1 MNGEPIVIE
10 YKGKMY
16 SMQELC
22 KMTGLSY
29 HTMYTRY
36 RKGERGNELCRK
48 YDEKTCKI
56 CGKNFQ
62 SEVRNAKYCS
72 DECKKTKYNEKPKE
86 KKLSVAE
93 LAVKA
98 KQAGMSYGQYVG
110 LMMN

>member
-29 HTMYTRY
+29 HAMYTRY
-36 RKGERGNELCRK
+36 RKGERGDELCRK
-48 YDEKTCKI
+48 NNENVCKI
-56 CGKNFQ
+56 CGKFFQ
-62 SEVRNAKYCS
+62 SDFKNVKYCS
-72 DECKKTKYNEKPKE
+72 DECKKATKKPDE
-86 KKLSVAE
+86 KKLSAEE

-98 KQAGMSYGQYVG
+98 KQAGMSYGQYVAK
-110 LMMN
+110 MMI